1 MNDLIP
7 RLAARLRSWLD
18 RHFPAGAGPGLA
30 PPPAPVARPAPPLP
44 AHRSPYGLDGP
55 LDGNVSAL
63 VRPYL
68 GDVLAREAAV

>member
-1 MNDLIP
+1 MTDLIP

-18 RHFPAGAGPGLA
+18 RRFPPGADPGST

-44 AHRSPYGLDGP
+44 AHRSPYGLNEP
-55 LDGNVSAL
+55 LDGDAGAL

-68 GDVLAREAAV
+68 GDVLLHEAAV

>member
-18 RHFPAGAGPGLA
+18 RHFPAGAGPDPA

-55 LDGNVSAL
+55 LDGDVSAL

-68 GDVLAREAAV
+68 GDALARGAAV

>member
-1 MNDLIP
+1 MTDLAP

-18 RHFPAGAGPGLA
+18 RRFPPGAGTGTT
-30 PPPAPVARPAPPLP
+30 PPPAPVARPAPPLL

-55 LDGNVSAL
+55 LDGDAGAL

-68 GDVLAREAAV
+68 GDALFREAAA